1 MADRKSTSLG
11 GFTHSRRK
19 AASRIDQ
26 QEGPFRSTEGNFDQN
41 WNIVPKEGRYT
52 LAKKRKRHVF
62 QGPSNSEK
70 SSNVTRQSSVASK
83 TGYRTSMDVVQAA
96 GTPPYQNVKMK
107 NSDISSQSGPSS
119 PDLLLD
125 YSTNH
130 LDSQD
135 AGTPPIDI
143 QRPTSPR
150 IRMSIFY
157 GEESHLFPTTQ
168 VGAMFPVP
176 VHVDEKE
183 DSEGHPALDETDEGR
198 IHNLRTKALKLR
210 SRIRSGRRE
219 LLAKQ
224 RAKSLAD
231 EAFMKYIREHR
242 PVPQAVPSNSLGSP
256 ASTSGNSVLEAHY
269 TAMQAARN
277 DYGPVED
284 EYNLMEEELDEI
296 DYELATLEAH
306 STKRGAKRNSDYVPT
321 QASKRPPSPES
332 FFGLSDTLEKS
343 HPLKAE
349 LLSRLGDLDLATEQL
364 QNLQHEREQLL
375 AVQESR
381 SSLGLEVSEYE
392 KAFLADFPAVEAA
405 LRGEIGELE
414 EDIEQIKSKC
424 LEAGVDISESSS
436 GSYEGSSRNTS
447 EEPVGETEE
456 SGTSWND
463 LTLQQPGDYNLTT
476 PRGELGLAFRTAKIS
491 DGSIDVKRHSVLN
504 TQYKPAHTQVLDKR
518 QESVYSSPES
528 LYSMFPLL
536 LPNSDKGKADLDVL
550 ITEFEEKDKNDRIN
564 RWMLHKL
571 QTSYYEVDLL
581 LRVFFEIAKIVDFRH
596 WPTGTTEWE
605 LCVLLYW
612 KWDKANK
619 PADFVKTTQTSSSVI
634 RSPVSVT
641 KSTPV
646 HTNSSRGP
654 TSLHPISESGPKVR
668 SASAS
673 VDRNILLKGIE
684 ILRKCRSCEP

>member
-1 MADRKSTSLG
+1 
-11 GFTHSRRK
+11 
-19 AASRIDQ
+19 
-26 QEGPFRSTEGNFDQN
+26 
-41 WNIVPKEGRYT
+41 
-52 LAKKRKRHVF
+52 
-62 QGPSNSEK
+62 
-70 SSNVTRQSSVASK
+70 
-83 TGYRTSMDVVQAA
+83 
-96 GTPPYQNVKMK
+96 
-107 NSDISSQSGPSS
+107 
-119 PDLLLD
+119 
-125 YSTNH
+125 
-130 LDSQD
+130 
-135 AGTPPIDI
+135 
-143 QRPTSPR
+143 
-150 IRMSIFY
+150 MS
-157 GEESHLFPTTQ
+157 H
-168 VGAMFPVP
+168 VP
-176 VHVDEKE
+176 VHVDENIE
-183 DSEGHPALDETDEGR
+183 NDDSDGHPALDETDEGR

-219 LLAKQ
+219 LLSKQ

-231 EAFMKYIREHR
+231 EAFMKYIREYR
-242 PVPQAVPSNSLGSP
+242 PVPPAEPSNSLDSP
-256 ASTSGNSVLEAHY
+256 ASTFGNPVLEAHY

-296 DYELATLEAH
+296 DYELATLEAR
-306 STKRGAKRNSDYVPT
+306 STKKGAKRNSDYVPT

-332 FFGLSDTLEKS
+332 FFRLSDTLEKT
-343 HPLKAE
+343 HPLKAD
-349 LLSRLGDLDLATEQL
+349 LLSRLGDLDLAKEQL

-381 SSLGLEVSEYE
+381 SSLGLDVSEYE
-392 KAFLADFPAVEAA
+392 KSFLADFPAVEAA

-414 EDIEQIKSKC
+414 EDIEQIKSQC
-424 LEAGVDISESSS
+424 LEVGVDISESNSE
-436 GSYEGSSRNTS
+436 SYEGSSRNTS

-456 SGTSWND
+456 PGTSWND
-463 LTLQQPGDYNLTT
+463 LTLQQLRDYNPTT
-476 PRGELGLAFRTAKIS
+476 PRSELGLAFRTAKTN
-491 DGSIDVKRHSVLN
+491 DGSIDIKGHNVLN

-518 QESVYSSPES
+518 QGFVYSSPES

-619 PADFVKTTQTSSSVI
+619 PAHFFKTTQTPSSVI

-641 KSTPV
+641 KSTPA
-646 HTNSSRGP
+646 HISSSKGP
-654 TSLHPISESGPKVR
+654 ASLHPISESGPKGR
-668 SASAS
+668 SSSASI
-673 VDRNILLKGIE
+673 DRNILLKGIE
-684 ILRKCRSCEP
+684 ILRKHRSREP

>member
-1 MADRKSTSLG
+1 MADHKPTGLG
-11 GFTHSRRK
+11 GFTHSRWK
-19 AASRIDQ
+19 AASGFNQ
-26 QEGPFRSTEGNFDQN
+26 QEDPFRSTEANFDKN
-41 WNIVPKEGRYT
+41 WNMVPKEGRYT
-52 LAKKRKRHVF
+52 LVKKRKQHVS
-62 QGPSNSEK
+62 QGSSNSEK
-70 SSNVTRQSSVASK
+70 SSNVTRQSSVTSK

-135 AGTPPIDI
+135 AGTPSIDI
-143 QRPTSPR
+143 QRPASPR
-150 IRMSIFY
+150 IRMSLFHA
-157 GEESHLFPTTQ
+157 EKSHLFPTTQ
-168 VGAMFPVP
+168 GVAMSHVP
-176 VHVDEKE
+176 VHIDEKN
-183 DSEGHPALDETDEGR
+183 DSDGHPALDEIDEGR

-219 LLAKQ
+219 LLSKQ

-231 EAFMKYIREHR
+231 EAFMKYIREYR
-242 PVPQAVPSNSLGSP
+242 PAPQAILSNSLDSP
-256 ASTSGNSVLEAHY
+256 ALTSGNPVLEAHY

-296 DYELATLEAH
+296 DYELAILEAR
-306 STKRGAKRNSDYVPT
+306 STKTGAKRNSDYVPT
-321 QASKRPPSPES
+321 QTSKRPPSPES
-332 FFGLSDTLEKS
+332 FFGLSDTLEKT
-343 HPLKAE
+343 HHLKAD
-349 LLSRLGDLDLATEQL
+349 LLSRLGDLDLAREQL

-381 SSLGLEVSEYE
+381 SSLGLDISEYE
-392 KAFLADFPAVEAA
+392 RCFLADFSAAEAA
-405 LRGEIGELE
+405 IRGEIGELE

-424 LEAGVDISESSS
+424 LEAGVDISESNS
-436 GSYEGSSRNTS
+436 GSYEGSIKNTS
-447 EEPVGETEE
+447 EETVGETEE

-463 LTLQQPGDYNLTT
+463 LALQQLKDYNPTT
-476 PRGELGLAFRTAKIS
+476 PWSELGLVFRTAKTS
-491 DGSIDVKRHSVLN
+491 DRSIDIKVHNVLN
-504 TQYKPAHTQVLDKR
+504 TQYKPANTQVLDKR
-518 QESVYSSPES
+518 QRLVYSRPES
-528 LYSMFPLL
+528 FYSMFPLL

-550 ITEFEEKDKNDRIN
+550 IAEFEEKDKNDRIN

-571 QTSYYEVDLL
+571 RTSYYEVDLL
-581 LRVFFEIAKIVDFRH
+581 LRVFFEFAKIVDFRH

-605 LCVLLYW
+605 LWVLLHW

-619 PADFVKTTQTSSSVI
+619 PAHFFETTQTPSSVI

-641 KSTPV
+641 KSTPA

-654 TSLHPISESGPKVR
+654 AGLHPISELGPKVR

-673 VDRNILLKGIE
+673 IDRNILSKGIE
-684 ILRKCRSCEP
+684 ILRGRRSRGP